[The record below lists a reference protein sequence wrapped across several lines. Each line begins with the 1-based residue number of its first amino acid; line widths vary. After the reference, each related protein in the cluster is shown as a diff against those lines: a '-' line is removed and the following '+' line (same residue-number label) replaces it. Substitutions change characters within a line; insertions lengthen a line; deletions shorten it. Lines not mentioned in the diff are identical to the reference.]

1 MRATLIGEV
10 PTPRTVSYTHLSM
23 SVERIIGFF
32 RESGF
37 ELEKPTAHHLLGR
50 AAEMLENLYRALRM
64 AVLRCV

>member
-1 MRATLIGEV
+1 
-10 PTPRTVSYTHLSM
+10 M

-50 AAEMLENLYRALRM
+50 AAEVLENLYRRENGRA
-64 AVLRCV
+64 